1 MALDI
6 LKYTICCV
14 LTLFDIKKKKKK
26 RLEDGGSE
34 EEEEEPRMEFGSDI
48 TS

>member
-14 LTLFDIKKKKKK
+14 LSLFDIKKKKEK

-34 EEEEEPRMEFGSDI
+34 EEEEELRIEFESDI

>member
-14 LTLFDIKKKKKK
+14 LSLFDIKKKKKK

-34 EEEEEPRMEFGSDI
+34 EEEEELRIEFESDI

>member
-34 EEEEEPRMEFGSDI
+34 EEEEPRMEFGSDI

>member
-14 LTLFDIKKKKKK
+14 LTLFDIKKKKKLK
-26 RLEDGGSE
+26 DGGSE
-34 EEEEEPRMEFGSDI
+34 EEEEEPRMEFESNI

>member
-26 RLEDGGSE
+26 KLEGDGSE
-34 EEEEEPRMEFGSDI
+34 EEEPRIEFESNI

>member
-14 LTLFDIKKKKKK
+14 LSLFDIKKKKKE

-34 EEEEEPRMEFGSDI
+34 EEDEEPRIEFESDI